1 MSEDKQVFPDK
12 SAQSKPEFKHFLSSS
27 LNFPLMPQFQLEAQ
41 KVNMQVSVRKLFPHM
56 KLGIATN
63 RYRVRMEHDYGD
75 WTDTLEYRGNP
86 VFWR

>member
-1 MSEDKQVFPDK
+1 
-12 SAQSKPEFKHFLSSS
+12 
-27 LNFPLMPQFQLEAQ
+27 
-41 KVNMQVSVRKLFPHM
+41 MQVSVRKLFPHM